1 MKTDDLIAAL
11 SADATVEPPV
21 ARGLARLAPLAVALA
36 AAVFFAV
43 YAPRPDLFGAAAA
56 ATAMKLAFTLTLAAA
71 GLAAASRL
79 SRPGQR
85 GATLALLFAPL
96 ALLAAFVAAD
106 LYRRG
111 LVDWR
116 PRLFGATAAGCF
128 VLVTALAALPFVALL
143 RALRRGAPESPARAG
158 FAAGLAAAGLGASVY
173 ALHCPEDSPLFMA
186 AWYGAAA
193 LAAGLVGAAL
203 GRRLLR
209 W

>member
-11 SADATVEPPV
+11 SADATVESPLAPRL
-21 ARGLARLAPLAVALA
+21 AGLAALSAALVAALFY
-36 AAVFFAV
+36 AVF
-43 YAPRPDLFGAAAA
+43 APRPDLLAAAA
-56 ATAMKLAFTLTLAAA
+56 ATAMKLAFTLSLAAA
-71 GLAAASRL
+71 GLAAALRL
-79 SRPGQR
+79 ARPGER
-85 GATLALLFAPL
+85 RASLAWLAAPL

-106 LYRRG
+106 LARRG
-111 LVDWR
+111 LVGWR
-116 PRLFGATAAGCF
+116 PRLFGATAAACF
-128 VLVTALAALPFVALL
+128 FLVTTLAALPLAALL
-143 RALRRGAPESPARAG
+143 RALRRGAPERPARAG

-193 LAAGLVGAAL
+193 LAAGLIGAAL